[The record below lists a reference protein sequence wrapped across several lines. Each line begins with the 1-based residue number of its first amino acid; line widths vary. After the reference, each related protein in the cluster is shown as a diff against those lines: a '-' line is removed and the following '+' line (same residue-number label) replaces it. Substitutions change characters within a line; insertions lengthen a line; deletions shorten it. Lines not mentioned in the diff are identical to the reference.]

1 MENIRNNH
9 LIFCPY
15 CGKKYF
21 PSEIFVPKDF
31 LGTAFFVDD
40 EMYMGTQMDLVESY
54 TCDACNN
61 IFRIEAD
68 VKFNCKKSKINTFN
82 EDF

>member
-1 MENIRNNH
+1 MVNDNKH
-9 LIFCPY
+9 LIYCPH

-61 IFRIEAD
+61 IFRVEAE
-68 VKFNCKKSKINTFN
+68 VSFASTKSKISNFDEN
-82 EDF
+82 F